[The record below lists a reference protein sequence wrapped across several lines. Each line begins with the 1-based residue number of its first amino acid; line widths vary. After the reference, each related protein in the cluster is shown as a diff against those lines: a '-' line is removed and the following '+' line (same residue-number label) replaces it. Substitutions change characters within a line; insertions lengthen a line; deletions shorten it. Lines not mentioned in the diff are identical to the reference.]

1 MPNADNPAS
10 YAAELADMT
19 DDELFRDMRMLEE
32 RSEAGS
38 KSEQVDLK
46 EILAQIALVEQEIE
60 QRFPGQ
66 ALAPYK
72 LWLRQRTV

>member
-1 MPNADNPAS
+1 MPNAETPAS
-10 YAAELADMT
+10 YASGLAAMT
-19 DDELFRDMRMLEE
+19 DDEVFREMRALEE

-38 KSEQVDLK
+38 THVHVELE

-72 LWLRQRTV
+72 LWRRQQAV

>member
-1 MPNADNPAS
+1 MPNTDDPAT
-10 YAAELADMT
+10 YAADLAAMT
-19 DDELFRDMRMLEE
+19 DEEIFRDMRKLEE
-32 RSEAGS
+32 KTEARS
-38 KSEQVDLK
+38 KSRQVNL
-46 EILAQIALVEQEIE
+46 EEVFAQIALVEQEIE

>member
-10 YAAELADMT
+10 YAADLAAMT
-19 DDELFRDMRMLEE
+19 DDEIFRDMRELEKKA
-32 RSEAGS
+32 EAGS
-38 KSEQVDLK
+38 KSQKVDLE

-72 LWLRQRTV
+72 LWLRQSTA

>member
-19 DDELFRDMRMLEE
+19 DDELFHDMRMLEE

>member
-10 YAAELADMT
+10 YAADLAAMT
-19 DDELFRDMRMLEE
+19 DEEIFRDMRMLEKMT
-32 RSEAGS
+32 EARS
-38 KSEQVDLK
+38 KSQQVDLK
-46 EILAQIALVEQEIE
+46 EVLGQIALVEQEIE